1 MVHLTRRRCL
11 IAAMKDRYFAGLFE
25 SLGRR
30 VRILP
35 TADSELGRLHA
46 GEHGK
51 IVRQIGTLEEGIR
64 GYTVRVSNGEEID
77 LKLSEVEFL
86 D

>member
-1 MVHLTRRRCL
+1 
-11 IAAMKDRYFAGLFE
+11 MKDIDIPAMLIPTGLI
-25 SLGRR
+25 LGRR

-46 GEHGK
+46 GEHAE

-64 GYTVRVSNGEEID
+64 GYTVRLSDGEEID
-77 LKLSEVEFL
+77 LKLSEVEIL